1 LGYIGFDEPF
11 KRLVNQGMIQGSS
24 RFVYRIKGTNEFV
37 SFGLKENYET
47 DELHVDVNFVD
58 GIELDTTAFSNW
70 KPDYANASFILE
82 EGKYLCGVEVEKM
95 SKSKFNTVNP
105 DDLVL
110 KYGADT
116 FRMYEM
122 FLGPIEQSKP
132 WDTKGITGV
141 HGFLKKYWRLFH
153 QTGQFA
159 VSEGEA
165 SKEAMK
171 TLHKTIKR
179 LRDDLD
185 RFSFNTGV
193 SSFMICVNE
202 LTDQKCNNREV
213 LTQLSILM
221 APYAPHITEEIWSKL
236 QADNSSIFDQA
247 YPVFNEQYLKESDFE
262 YPVSF
267 NGKMRFKVSLSV
279 ELSSK
284 EIEDHILGL
293 PETQKYLEGKTP
305 KKIIIVPGRIVNFVS

>member
-1 LGYIGFDEPF
+1 MILGKSALAFLDADGKMHSYDMIANDLSNYREVRILIDLIQDDESIDLDGLRKWQPQF
-11 KRLVNQGMIQGSS
+11 EHMS
-24 RFVYRIKGTNEFV
+24 FVTNEQGKIIV
-37 SFGLKENYET
+37 KRE
-47 DELHVDVNFVD
+47 VD
-58 GIELDTTAFSNW
+58 
-70 KPDYANASFILE
+70 
-82 EGKYLCGVEVEKM
+82 KM
-95 SKSKFNTVNP
+95 SKRWYNVVTP
-105 DDLVL
+105 DDLCD

-116 FRMYEM
+116 LRMYEM
-122 FLGPIEQSKP
+122 FLGPLEQSKP

-153 QTGQFA
+153 QNGSFE

-171 TLHKTIKR
+171 SLHKTIKR

-185 RFSFNTGV
+185 RYSFNTGV

-221 APYAPHITEEIWSKL
+221 SPYAPHITEEIWSKL
-236 QADNSSIFDQA
+236 KEDGSSIFDQT
-247 YPVFNEQYLKESDFE
+247 YPVFEEQYLKESDFE

-267 NGKMRFKVSLSV
+267 NGKLRFKVSLSV
-279 ELSSK
+279 QLSSK
-284 EIEDHILGL
+284 EIEAHILNM
-293 PETQKYLEGKTP
+293 PEAQKYLEGKTP
-305 KKIIIVPGRIVNFVS
+305 KKTIIVPGRIVNFVI

>member
-1 LGYIGFDEPF
+1 
-11 KRLVNQGMIQGSS
+11 
-24 RFVYRIKGTNEFV
+24 
-37 SFGLKENYET
+37 
-47 DELHVDVNFVD
+47 
-58 GIELDTTAFSNW
+58 
-70 KPDYANASFILE
+70 
-82 EGKYLCGVEVEKM
+82 M
-95 SKSKFNTVNP
+95 SKRWYNVVTP
-105 DDLVL
+105 DDLCD

-116 FRMYEM
+116 LRMYEM
-122 FLGPIEQSKP
+122 FLGPLEQSKP

-153 QTGQFA
+153 QNGSFE

-171 TLHKTIKR
+171 SLHKTIKR

-185 RFSFNTGV
+185 RYVFNTGV

-221 APYAPHITEEIWSKL
+221 SPYAPHITEEIWSKL
-236 QADNSSIFDQA
+236 KEDGSSIFDQT
-247 YPVFNEQYLKESDFE
+247 YPVFEENHLKESDFE

-267 NGKMRFKVSLSV
+267 NGKLRFKVSLSV

-284 EIEDHILGL
+284 EIEAHILDM
-293 PETQKYLEGKTP
+293 PEAQKYLEGKTP
-305 KKIIIVPGRIVNFVS
+305 KKTIIVPGRIVNFVI